1 MKRCPQCQN
10 MFDDE
15 NSFCLNDGAVL
26 IPDLPQTIAYSPP
39 IIQHQ
44 PSFVVD
50 LSPKSEIPTQFTP
63 IPPFSMPNQTA
74 KKSSG
79 NYAVP
84 LVIGL
89 LLGGV
94 VAAAAFFIIK
104 SLDEKSVA
112 VAVNSNASRNETSKN
127 SSVNEENDNSKRN
140 EKSTNTNFAGNVR
153 EENEKY
159 NGRVIMINAYI
170 RSAPDVYAN
179 ELETIPLDERINI
192 GKRESPNS
200 PWYRVTCQHGTS
212 GWMHGNTI
220 EFTKQ

>member
-15 NSFCLNDGAVL
+15 NSFCLNDGTVL
-26 IPDLPQTIAYSPP
+26 IPDLPHTIAYSPP
-39 IIQHQ
+39 TIPHQ
-44 PSFVVD
+44 ASFVVD
-50 LSPKSEIPTQFTP
+50 LSPESEIPTQFTP
-63 IPPFSMPNQTA
+63 IPSVSAPNQTA

-84 LVIGL
+84 LLIGL
-89 LLGGV
+89 LLGGA

-104 SLDEKSVA
+104 SLDEKPVA
-112 VAVNSNASRNETSKN
+112 VAVNSNASKNQNSKN
-127 SSVNEENDNSKRN
+127 PSVNEENDKFQRT
-140 EKSTNTNFAGNVR
+140 EKSSNTNSADKVR

-159 NGRVIMINAYI
+159 NGRVIMTNAYI

-179 ELETIPLDERINI
+179 ELETIPLDERITI

-200 PWYRVTCQHGTS
+200 PWYRVTCEHGTS